1 MDDVVTYEQ
10 LQKLTPAE
18 RTAHFRASIVRDL
31 DELPEQYQARI
42 QAQTAR
48 VLAREER
55 LRGNA
60 S

>member
-1 MDDVVTYEQ
+1 MDRVVTYEQ
-10 LQKLTPAE
+10 LQTLTPAE
-18 RTAHFRASIVRDL
+18 RTAHFKASIVRDL
-31 DELPEQYQARI
+31 DELPERYRARLE
-42 QAQTAR
+42 AQTAR